1 MEHIHM
7 LDRPKLRNPSLVAAF
22 AGWNDAGE
30 SATAAARYFIKEL
43 SAHKFAEIDPE
54 EFHIFTETRPRV
66 RLVGGLHRQIDWP
79 ATAFFY
85 ASGLE
90 SGNDLIVLVGTEPQL
105 RWRSFVRQ
113 VMDVVKEYEVGLVIT
128 LGGLLADVAHSL
140 PVTLNGTASSPQL
153 QRRLEHL
160 DVKAT
165 RYEGPT
171 GIVGVLNSVCR
182 DEDVPAASIWGNVP
196 HYVAASPNPKV
207 QVALVNQVNYLLDLN
222 LDLKELRAESEQFEA
237 RVDAAIKGNPQISA
251 YVKQLEAR
259 FRESDEGPI
268 DPPSPQE
275 TPTGPP
281 ELPNADALV
290 RDLEDFLRRGR
301 QQEEGG
307 QEG

>member
-7 LDRPKLRNPSLVAAF
+7 LERPKLRNPSLVAAF

-30 SATAAARYFIKEL
+30 SATAAARYFIRKL

-54 EFHIFTETRPRV
+54 EFHVFTETRPRV
-66 RLVGGLHRQIDWP
+66 RLVDGIHRRIDWP

-85 ASGLE
+85 ASGLA
-90 SGNDLIVLVGTEPQL
+90 SDNDLIVLVGTEPQL
-105 RWRSFVRQ
+105 RWKSFVSE
-113 VMDVVKEYEVGLVIT
+113 VIDVVKEYEVGLVLT

-140 PVTLNGTASSPQL
+140 PVTLNGTASSPEL

-196 HYVAASPNPKV
+196 HYVAASPNSKV
-207 QVALVNQVNYLLDLN
+207 QVALVSQVNGLLDLN
-222 LDLKELRAESEQFEA
+222 LDLKELEAESNRFDA

-259 FRESDEGPI
+259 FHASAQSAAEPPAPREM
-268 DPPSPQE
+268 PS
-275 TPTGPP
+275 GPP

-301 QQEEGG
+301 EEEGG
-307 QEG
+307 PER

>member
-7 LDRPKLRNPSLVAAF
+7 LERPKLRNPSLVAAF
-22 AGWNDAGE
+22 AGWNDAGD
-30 SATAAARYFIKEL
+30 SATAAARYFIKKL

-54 EFHIFTETRPRV
+54 EFHVFTETRPRV
-66 RLVGGLHRQIDWP
+66 RLVGGIHRRIDWP

-85 ASGLE
+85 ASGLASE
-90 SGNDLIVLVGTEPQL
+90 NDLIVLVGTEPQL
-105 RWRSFVRQ
+105 RWKLFVRE
-113 VMDVVKEYEVGLVIT
+113 VIDVVKEYEVGLVIT

-153 QRRLEHL
+153 QRRLERL

-171 GIVGVLNSVCR
+171 GIVGVLNGVCR

-196 HYVAASPNPKV
+196 HYVAASPNSKV
-207 QVALVNQVNYLLDLN
+207 QVALVSQVNQLLDLN
-222 LDLKELRAESEQFEA
+222 LDLKELETESDQFEA

-259 FRESDEGPI
+259 FRASTQGAG
-268 DPPSPQE
+268 DPPTPRE
-275 TPTGPP
+275 TPSGPP

-301 QQEEGG
+301 EEEEGG
-307 QEG
+307 QER